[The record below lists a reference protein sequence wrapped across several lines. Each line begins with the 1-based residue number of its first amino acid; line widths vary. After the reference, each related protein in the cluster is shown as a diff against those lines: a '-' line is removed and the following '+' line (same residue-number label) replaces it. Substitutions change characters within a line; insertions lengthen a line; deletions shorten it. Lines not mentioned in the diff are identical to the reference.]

1 MKTRIISLLLAA
13 VLTVALAG
21 CGKNQKAEAQT
32 SGIGAAVVQSTTA
45 AQAAEKQ
52 STAVKTEPA
61 AAKTTEPAAQTGDP
75 AAQTTDPA
83 AQATE
88 PAAKQAGS
96 SNTRTDG
103 EDPLPEVFRLETEDF
118 ILIITGIADGTDH
131 PFFGDY
137 YEFRYTFENKTD
149 KRVMMD
155 WGFIAVCHC
164 VMPQGVCEWAEPGE
178 TVNGGFDLMKVF
190 LENYGIE
197 SPDEVV
203 FGLVVTEDG
212 NEDADPIFKQYLA
225 FYPTGKTAADIPSL
239 SHTPAEGEIV
249 LADTDEF
256 SFILLPG
263 QWDGGVETVFE
274 ILLINKTDGEMRFKW
289 RDIFANGCYT
299 GGHNYEDNFD
309 NGTVLAPYSQEKNY
323 LYVVTG
329 GLMHLGNM
337 TVDHLAFTLDV
348 FDRPAAGQEARI
360 FSAPVEAYPT
370 GLAPQDVVSPV
381 IPQKP
386 EQKVLFENGD
396 ITVIILDE
404 FQGGHGVR
412 FLTVYVENRSDKD
425 ADIIL
430 HDIMIDDLEG
440 RGEQSVFIPAGQ
452 KAVKLLHVDPIIQ
465 QDDPDR
471 SPEDIVFR
479 LDVQLTDAENNVT
492 GLVKDA
498 EFEIR
503 FSEVLQE
510 ERLQEHD
517 DPEPI
522 YDAAP

>member
-21 CGKNQKAEAQT
+21 CGKIQKAETQT
-32 SGIGAAVVQSTTA
+32 SGTGAAVVQSTTA
-45 AQAAEKQ
+45 VQAAEKQ
-52 STAVKTEPA
+52 SNTSKIDPA
-61 AAKTTEPAAQTGDP
+61 AAKTIDPAAKQTTEPAAQ
-75 AAQTTDPA
+75 
-83 AQATE
+83 QATD

-203 FGLVVTEDG
+203 FGLEITEDG
-212 NEDADPIFKQYLA
+212 NEDADPIFKQYQT
-225 FYPTGKTAADIPSL
+225 FYPTGKTAADIPPL
-239 SHTPAEGEIV
+239 SHTPVEGEIV

-263 QWDGGVETVFE
+263 QYDGGLETVFE
-274 ILLINKTDGEMRFKW
+274 VLAINKTGGEMRFKW
-289 RDIFANGCYT
+289 RDIFSNGIYA
-299 GGHNYEDNFD
+299 GGHDTDNFI
-309 NGTVLAPYSQEKNY
+309 NGTVLAPYSQEKEY
-323 LYVVTG
+323 LYVETG
-329 GLMHLGNM
+329 ALMHIGNM
-337 TVDHLAFTLDV
+337 SVDHLEFTLDV
-348 FDRPAAGQEARI
+348 FDRSVVGQETKI
-360 FSAPVEAYPT
+360 YSAPLEAYPT
-370 GLAPQDVVSPV
+370 GLAPQDVVVPV
-381 IPQKP
+381 CPEMP
-386 EQKVLFENGD
+386 EQKVLFENED

-412 FLTVYVENRSDKD
+412 YLTVYIENRSDKD
-425 ADIIL
+425 ASVLL
-430 HDIMIDDLEG
+430 HDIMIDEQEG
-440 RGEQSVFIPAGQ
+440 HYDQSFFAPAGQ
-452 KAVKLLHVDPIIQ
+452 KSVMLINLDFVLPQENDPE
-465 QDDPDR
+465 R
-471 SPEDIVFR
+471 GTEDIVFQ
-479 LDVQLTDAENNVT
+479 LDIRLTDAENNGT
-492 GLVKDA
+492 DLVKDA
-498 EFEIR
+498 ECEIR
-503 FSEVLQE
+503 FTEIPLE
-510 ERLQEHD
+510 ERLQED
-517 DPEPI
+517 DPEPR
-522 YDAAP
+522 YESAP